1 MNNSAHSMA
10 DVLGLPAEYRGLNQV
25 GQHMFSNGSPLV
37 THVFMHLDE
46 ALQRFGK
53 RVKIEEKYY
62 RFSAGYRAGLASPVY
77 APRSGAQKQELMEYG
92 LGYLK
97 RKLDEMDKPK
107 VVPAPVAAPVT
118 VVKPVAPAPA
128 PVAPPPP
135 VAEDSA
141 LMDDFM
147 DDPPPAPEP
156 AAPTKADLVQ
166 SIGAIAKR
174 RGRPPKAR

>member
-37 THVFMHLDE
+37 THVFQHLDE

-53 RVKIEEKYY
+53 RVKIEEKFY

-107 VVPAPVAAPVT
+107 AVPAPVA
-118 VVKPVAPAPA
+118 KPVAPAPAPA

-135 VAEDSA
+135 APVAEDPA

-147 DDPPPAPEP
+147 DDDPPPAPEP
-156 AAPTKADLVQ
+156 VAPTKADLVQ
-166 SIGAIAKR
+166 SIGVIAKR